1 MMTREFDPALV
12 LDRLRGSVSHA
23 VGADLIESGHG
34 TYCGHCEKPFNAGRK
49 PRAVVRVSHHR
60 PEIATFTTAWL
71 ICGTCRTEMRR
82 DGKRV
87 SVKIKEEARAATAAW
102 LLLLAP
108 PIRAT
113 K

>member
-1 MMTREFDPALV
+1 MTRQFDPALM

-34 TYCGHCEKPFNAGRK
+34 THCGECEKPFSMLRK
-49 PRAVVRVSHHR
+49 PRGVVRVSHHH

-71 ICGTCRTEMRR
+71 ICGTCRAEMRR
-82 DGKRV
+82 NGKRV
-87 SVKIKEEARAATAAW
+87 SDKLLGEGRTATSVW
-102 LLLLAP
+102 LLVAP
-108 PIRAT
+108 PIGRA